1 MARHSLARPG
11 LGWPGRS
18 RRKGEIYSA
27 PEDLETTNR
36 YNDGN
41 DCVSK
46 RVHEL
51 AFVIVICFVFPLV
64 LGPSSEQRRSRVGRG
79 AGAVNSCN
87 RRPYFSPRRPASGFA
102 GGGAGKGGGGGEG
115 GNVLRGGGRRRRR
128 LVAAVGCV
136 GRKRGR
142 ERRRWLA
149 LGRPAALGGALAAV
163 GGRPRGPAKA
173 GGGDG
178 RAGPLRGAAARQL
191 VAAALARQGQRT
203 SA

>member
-102 GGGAGKGGGGGEG
+102 GWGS
-115 GNVLRGGGRRRRR
+115 VLGSGGGRRRR
-128 LVAAVGCV
+128 LMAAVWCV
-136 GRKRGR
+136 GRKCRHG
-142 ERRRWLA
+142 RRRRRLA